1 MGNITGLGSNQYQN
15 QYLANVQ
22 LDLSIAAY
30 TKVPLSWHDYDYT
43 PNFNKMYYIMEGEGY
58 LKIGSQEY
66 SPKPGELYI
75 LPAGVLQSY
84 GTVSENTLGKYW
96 CHFTSK
102 LVDLQLFDLVN
113 PSSYVVTV
121 KDAKE
126 MKGHFERLID
136 YAHRD
141 DLTSGLR
148 IRSILLEIISTFIE
162 LCDHTRFNMKTSST
176 FDKMSAV
183 LQYIEDNASH
193 HMTVEELAAIAHFQ
207 PNYFI
212 HVFKNFTG
220 LSPIQ
225 YINKHRLEKAVHL
238 LTFTNL
244 SISSIADSIGLEL
257 AYFSRMFKEHSG
269 YAPSTYREL
278 MLNPQTK

>member
-1 MGNITGLGSNQYQN
+1 MGNATGLISN

-30 TKVPLSWHDYDYT
+30 TKVPVTWHDYNYT
-43 PNFNKMYYIMEGEGY
+43 PSFSKMYYIMEGEGY
-58 LKIGSQEY
+58 LKIGNQEFY
-66 SPKPGELYI
+66 PKPGELYI
-75 LPAGVLQSY
+75 LPAGVNQSY
-84 GTVSENTLGKYW
+84 GTISEHTLGKYW

-102 LVDLQLFDLVN
+102 LGDLQLFDIVN
-113 PSSYVVTV
+113 TSSYVVNV
-121 KDAKE
+121 PQAEE
-126 MKGHFERLID
+126 MKKHFERLIYYTHSD
-136 YAHRD
+136 E
-141 DLTSGLR
+141 LTSGLR
-148 IRSILLEIISTFIE
+148 VRSILLEIISTFIE
-162 LCDHTRFNMKTSST
+162 LCDHTKLNIKATST

-183 LQYIEDNASH
+183 LKYIEDNTSH
-193 HMTVEELAAIAHFQ
+193 HITVEELALIAHFQ

-212 HVFKNFTG
+212 HVFKNYTG

-225 YINKHRLEKAVHL
+225 YINRHRLEKAVHL
-238 LTFTNL
+238 LAFTNL

-278 MLNPQTK
+278 MVNPLEK

>member
-1 MGNITGLGSNQYQN
+1 
-15 QYLANVQ
+15 VQ

-30 TKVPLSWHDYDYT
+30 TKVPVSWHDYDYT
-43 PNFNKMYYIMEGEGY
+43 PSFNKMYYIMEGEGY
-58 LKIGSQEY
+58 LKIGNQEY
-66 SPKPGELYI
+66 YPKPGELYI
-75 LPAGVLQSY
+75 LPAGVIQSY
-84 GTVSENTLGKYW
+84 GAISNHTLGKYW

-102 LVDLQLFDLVN
+102 LGDLQLFDIVDT
-113 PSSYVVTV
+113 SSFVVTV
-121 KDAKE
+121 PHSEE
-126 MKGHFERLID
+126 MKRHFERLIH
-136 YAHRD
+136 YAHSD
-141 DLTSGLR
+141 ELTSGLR

-162 LCDHTRFNMKTSST
+162 LCDHTKLNMKTTST

-183 LQYIEDNASH
+183 LKYIEDNTSH
-193 HMTVEELAAIAHFQ
+193 HITVEELALIAHFQ

-212 HVFKNFTG
+212 KVFKNFTG

-225 YINKHRLEKAVHL
+225 YINRHRLEKAVHL

-244 SISSIADSIGLEL
+244 SISSIADSISLEL

-278 MLNPQTK
+278 ILNPFVK